1 MKKFEILWE
10 LPECDTEMQ
19 IGQILLEKNGANR
32 LDSYWVTTNLQFF
45 LSPEMFVKHNKAKCK
60 KTRNACILTLENS
73 VCPGKPGAP
82 PSTLLPDLRFQVWV
96 QHQCSVSLSHRGGK
110 PLQSLSY
117 QNRGKE
123 LALPLLPPR
132 VTDNTH
138 GNSCLWCSLPLP
150 TLYEQNQESREWLL
164 RHFQFCR
171 DLILEFHIFKESSGL
186 LMKFSINTL

>member
-1 MKKFEILWE
+1 MKYCENYQNVTQRCKLAKYCWKKWCQQTWFIL
-10 LPECDTEMQ
+10 
-19 IGQILLEKNGANR
+19 
-32 LDSYWVTTNLQFF
+32 SYHKSAIF
-45 LSPEMFVKHNKAKCK
+45 LKPWNVCKANKAKCK
-60 KTRNACILTLENS
+60 KTRHACILTLENS

-110 PLQSLSY
+110 LLQSLSY

-132 VTDNTH
+132 GTDNTH

-150 TLYEQNQESREWLL
+150 TVYEQNQESREWLL